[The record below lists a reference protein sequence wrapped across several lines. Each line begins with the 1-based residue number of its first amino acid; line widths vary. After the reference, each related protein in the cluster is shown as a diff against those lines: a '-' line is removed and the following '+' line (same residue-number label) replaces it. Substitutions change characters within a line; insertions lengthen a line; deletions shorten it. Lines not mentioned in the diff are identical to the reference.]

1 MYRRERIPAL
11 STGVFSPV
19 VPTDMHVALTYFLSG
34 KGKSMLVREAVED
47 YKYAILR
54 HAPRKQ
60 KWYLQ
65 ILDAFVEWCE
75 QERITLG
82 EIRQSHIRRFIEEV
96 RLRTNPKSGNPISSS
111 TVNGYARVIKTFF
124 VLVYQRG

>member
-1 MYRRERIPAL
+1 
-11 STGVFSPV
+11 
-19 VPTDMHVALTYFLSG
+19 
-34 KGKSMLVREAVED
+34 MLVREAVED

-54 HAPRKQ
+54 HTPRTQ

-65 ILDAFVEWCE
+65 ILDVFVEWCE